1 MFKKIFKAI
10 FGGQWRISFS
20 LKSFYQI
27 PLTWSK
33 YYFREK
39 SEELSNVISQIRA
52 YEKGEYGLEKAVE
65 EVRTLKK
72 AEKIKEQKIQ
82 ELTESANLFQYQVG
96 ELVEE
101 VNYLREKM
109 GSEPY
114 DTSNIKDS
122 IKNQQAEKTENV
134 KKLQTQ
140 KQKDRALLQVMG
152 REIERLEEERITLK
166 TDNRKMARQLGHK
179 AADLGLNS
187 EDLQAIEDY
196 K

>member
-1 MFKKIFKAI
+1 M
-10 FGGQWRISFS
+10 
-20 LKSFYQI
+20 
-27 PLTWSK
+27 
-33 YYFREK
+33 
-39 SEELSNVISQIRA
+39 ISQIRA

-152 REIERLEEERITLK
+152 REIERLEEERIALK

>member
-1 MFKKIFKAI
+1 M
-10 FGGQWRISFS
+10 
-20 LKSFYQI
+20 
-27 PLTWSK
+27 
-33 YYFREK
+33 
-39 SEELSNVISQIRA
+39 
-52 YEKGEYGLEKAVE
+52 
-65 EVRTLKK
+65 RTLKK

-101 VNYLREKM
+101 VNDLRGKM

-114 DTSNIKDS
+114 DKRNKKDS
-122 IKNQQAEKTENV
+122 SKNQQAEKTENV